1 MPRPPSSSN
10 AVNSRL
16 LIPVAVALTFLAIV
30 GVLQG
35 AAKDHPTTV
44 EGLLF
49 WISLVA
55 LPFLLIALVILIIAV
70 LRRSVRRTAGGS

>member
-1 MPRPPSSSN
+1 
-10 AVNSRL
+10 VNSRW
-16 LIPVAVALTFLAIV
+16 LIPIAVALTFLAIV

-49 WISLVA
+49 WVSLVA
-55 LPFLLIALVILIIAV
+55 LPFLLLTLLILIIAV
-70 LRRSVRRTAGGS
+70 LGRSLRRTARGS

>member
-1 MPRPPSSSN
+1 LHKPRF
-10 AVNSRL
+10 
-16 LIPVAVALTFLAIV
+16 LIPVAVALTFLAV
-30 GVLQG
+30 AGVLQA

-49 WISLVA
+49 WISVIA
-55 LPFLLIALVILIIAV
+55 LPFLLIALLVLIIAV